1 MRKLLT
7 IIAVFFVAV
16 SFAQQKRVTGT
27 VKDATT
33 QAPLSGVTVQSK
45 SQTVLTDSSGKF
57 SILANV
63 DEVLSFSFVG
73 MQLVTMKVP
82 ASGNINISMASSA
95 GDLNQVVVTG
105 YQTQRK
111 VDLIGSVAVVD
122 MKPVKN
128 SSSGNPM
135 QALQGRVPGLY
146 IEKKWESKW

>member
-16 SFAQQKRVTGT
+16 SFAQQKKVTGT
-27 VKDATT
+27 VIDAST

-45 SQTVLTDSSGKF
+45 SQTVLTDSLGRF
-57 SILANV
+57 SVLANV
-63 DEVLSFSFVG
+63 DETLSFSYVG

-82 ASGNINISMASSA
+82 ASANMTVTLSSSA

-111 VDLIGSVAVVD
+111 VDI
-122 MKPVKN
+122 
-128 SSSGNPM
+128 
-135 QALQGRVPGLY
+135 
-146 IEKKWESKW
+146 I